1 MKDMHNSIRLTTV
14 DVALTGVFCAV
25 WGLLN
30 LILGPLSFQLLQLPL
45 LHDFAAF
52 FPLLLIAWATE
63 RFGTSSLVG
72 IIGAIIAIFL
82 GGPPLIVCFAAAA
95 IIFDL
100 LMIANKH
107 KVQITGY
114 SLVTTVIAT
123 LASAYIAG
131 VLIGVLFTPGQTLQW
146 ALTFW
151 GGWHLV
157 GGILSLVITL
167 PIIASLEKAN
177 VKRMKPA

>member
-1 MKDMHNSIRLTTV
+1 MKYMQSIIRLKTV
-14 DVALTGVFCAV
+14 DIALTGVFCAV

-72 IIGAIIAIFL
+72 IVGAIVAILL
-82 GGPPLIVCFAAAA
+82 GGPPLIVCFAASS

-100 LMIANKH
+100 LMTANKH
-107 KVQITGY
+107 KVRITAY
-114 SLVTTVIAT
+114 SLVTTIVAT
-123 LASAYIAG
+123 LASAYTAG

-157 GGILSLVITL
+157 GGILSVVITL

-177 VKRMKPA
+177 VKRIKPA